1 MTLLAAFTIHDIPIL
16 IGDFLLTDE
25 QVNTNHIFYPTRPE
39 LKGVKPGPGER
50 RICGLSKK
58 IHIIGERLAVGFT
71 GQMQPGRYLLKQLYK
86 KFSHEKPNARNLSS
100 FLRTLRYA
108 NKSKTELTGWIW
120 EKRPLCF
127 HWKGSS
133 PGDLNFSKG
142 VFTGSGGNHFKSM
155 LTNADNAG
163 LSPNIQTA
171 LDSAIYIGS
180 CNVGKLFFEELSSA
194 ENLKH
199 HYGYGAEM
207 VLWDGSRFFY
217 NEKLTFIFWNILIDP
232 KNNLHIVPAN
242 VCAAYKNF
250 GAFSAIQ
257 VTHLE
262 PKKNGTP
269 GLQAENTYIQI
280 VTPIYDNM
288 NGFDPRSVGRIPFE
302 SGLCYSG
309 LLLQNP
315 TKNLSSKFSIVSE
328 CSNEIE
334 SFTWFKDDMLYLNLK
349 QLKERLPPNLLN

>member
-1 MTLLAAFTIHDIPIL
+1 MTLLAAFTIHGIPIL

-39 LKGVKPGPGER
+39 LKDVKPSPGER

-58 IHIIGERLAVGFT
+58 IHIIGERLVVGFT
-71 GQMQPGRYLLKQLYK
+71 GQMQPGRYLLKQL
-86 KFSHEKPNARNLSS
+86 HEKFTNEKPTANNLADFLRNLQ
-100 FLRTLRYA
+100 FV
-108 NKSKTELTGWIW
+108 NKSKTELAGWLW

-133 PGDLNFSKG
+133 PGDLKLTKG

-163 LSPNIQTA
+163 LSPNIQTS

-194 ENLKH
+194 DNLKH

-207 VLWDGSRFFY
+207 VLWDGGRFFY
-217 NEKLTFIFWNILIDP
+217 NEKLTFMFWNILIDS
-232 KNNLHIVPAN
+232 KNNLHVAPGN
-242 VCAAYKNF
+242 VAAAYKNF
-250 GAFSAIQ
+250 GEFSAIQ
-257 VTHLE
+257 VTHIE
-262 PKKNGTP
+262 PQKDGII
-269 GLQAENTYIQI
+269 GLQAKNTYVQV

-288 NGFDPRSVGRIPFE
+288 NGFDPSSIGRIPFE
-302 SGLCYSG
+302 SGLCFSG
-309 LLLQNP
+309 LLLQNQI
-315 TKNLSSKFSIVSE
+315 KNLSARFSIVSE
-328 CSNEIE
+328 CGDEIE
-334 SFTWFKDDMLYLNLK
+334 SFTWFKDGMLYLNLK
-349 QLKERLPPNLLN
+349 QLKERLPPDLLN